1 MKSGLWRSSPLIG
14 AALLL
19 LFSGCAS
26 VASTEPERIGYA
38 FWRKTGEMGEIRY
51 QIGVQLIRTIDDKL
65 YWKLSHR
72 ILGSRPMR
80 EDRLFDPEDF
90 AKTEK
95 IFNDLILK
103 VNNLFSSE
111 I

>member
-38 FWRKTGEMGEIRY
+38 FWRKT
-51 QIGVQLIRTIDDKL
+51 
-65 YWKLSHR
+65 
-72 ILGSRPMR
+72 
-80 EDRLFDPEDF
+80 
-90 AKTEK
+90 
-95 IFNDLILK
+95 
-103 VNNLFSSE
+103 
-111 I
+111 